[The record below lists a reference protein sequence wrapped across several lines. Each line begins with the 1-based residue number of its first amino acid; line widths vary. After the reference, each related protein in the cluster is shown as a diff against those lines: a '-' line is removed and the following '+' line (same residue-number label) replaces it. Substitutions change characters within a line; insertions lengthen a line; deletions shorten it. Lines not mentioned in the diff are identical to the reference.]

1 MSLRTAHRTRRGNFL
16 KKYLCL
22 ENVNLSTYLNKNV
35 NVDKNVEVKL
45 LAYRKYLKFWF
56 MYFDIEGH
64 SILDVRVGQPSN
76 GSCPGK

>member
-1 MSLRTAHRTRRGNFL
+1 MSMLIRMW
-16 KKYLCL
+16 K
-22 ENVNLSTYLNKNV
+22 LSYV
-35 NVDKNVEVKL
+35 